1 MSKRAKVTGWNTL
14 WPWVI
19 VAFLIVIGAW
29 VWLIRTASDH
39 APVPIPL
46 ESEADHG

>member
-1 MSKRAKVTGWNTL
+1 MSESSKVTGWNTL

-39 APVPIPL
+39 APEPIPL
-46 ESEADHG
+46 ESEADRG